1 MISIDIR
8 VVLGDILYMK
18 KIIVK
23 DIEISVKTEG
33 VVEYISLTDMLKAK
47 DGEFFVSDWLRNRN
61 TIEFL
66 GIWERIYNPN
76 FNWGEFAII
85 KSKAGLNSYKISV
98 KEWVEKT
105 KAIGLKATSGRYG
118 GTFAHKDIAF
128 EFGSWISPEFKLYI
142 IKEFQRLKYE
152 ENERISTGWD
162 VKRTLTKMNYH
173 IHTDAI
179 KTNLIPA
186 ELPNN
191 KKNMIYANEAD
202 VLNLAIFGMTAGEWV
217 KKNSKKEGNIR
228 DYASVEQLV
237 ILANLESLNAEFIKS
252 GLAQNSRIEKLNQIA
267 IYQMKAILGTI
278 SLKTL
283 VKQSTQ

>member
-118 GTFAHKDIAF
+118 GTFAHKDIA
-128 EFGSWISPEFKLYI
+128 
-142 IKEFQRLKYE
+142 
-152 ENERISTGWD
+152 
-162 VKRTLTKMNYH
+162 
-173 IHTDAI
+173 
-179 KTNLIPA
+179 
-186 ELPNN
+186 
-191 KKNMIYANEAD
+191 
-202 VLNLAIFGMTAGEWV
+202 
-217 KKNSKKEGNIR
+217 
-228 DYASVEQLV
+228 
-237 ILANLESLNAEFIKS
+237 
-252 GLAQNSRIEKLNQIA
+252 
-267 IYQMKAILGTI
+267 ILGTI